1 MSRINLSV
9 HGSAC
14 AATPGDPRPRVVVLL
29 ECRPFVL
36 TPAQSADLRVQ
47 LEAAER
53 QAIDALAAIVA
64 GGDLAL
70 TTPAGAA

>member
-1 MSRINLSV
+1 MSRVNFSA

-14 AATPGDPRPRVVVLL
+14 AATPGGPRPRVVVLL
-29 ECRPFVL
+29 ACRPFVL
-36 TPAQSADLRVQ
+36 TPAQSAELREQ

-64 GGDLAL
+64 GGDLAVA
-70 TTPAGAA
+70 TPAGAA